1 VLTQLRQQQQQLQ
14 LQDGFAAMGV
24 RLGRIEDS
32 LNRTPML
39 LFNAT
44 ASQEANI
51 LYPPGIEDAHLPS
64 SKKEL
69 STLSIVNCN
78 LAINALGLPAPA
90 AAATVAE
97 RRQVLMDFLG
107 CAMRA

>member
-1 VLTQLRQQQQQLQ
+1 
-14 LQDGFAAMGV
+14 
-24 RLGRIEDS
+24 
-32 LNRTPML
+32 ML

-69 STLSIVNCN
+69 STLSSKFILRKFSVRYSQVPVVNCN